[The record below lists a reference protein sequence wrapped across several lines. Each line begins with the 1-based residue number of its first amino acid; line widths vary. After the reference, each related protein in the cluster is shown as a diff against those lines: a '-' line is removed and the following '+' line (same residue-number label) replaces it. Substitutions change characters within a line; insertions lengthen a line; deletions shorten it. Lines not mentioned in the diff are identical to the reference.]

1 MHSIA
6 LHYRVGSFLFTELQ
20 FIMQTGTAA
29 LGNVDSQAFLRI
41 VRSLRKQTL
50 ELANGVVRDVNHC
63 YKKYGCEVSSQRT
76 AMTPCAVPVI
86 DFLRNRQSG
95 IYNLRHKMGRIRL
108 LPETVASQVA
118 AGEVV
123 ERPASVVK
131 ELVENSLD
139 AGACKIDIVI
149 RRGGISLVRVI
160 DDGCGM
166 DRDDALLSLE
176 RHATSKIRSAADLLA
191 VATLGFRGEALPSIA
206 SVSRFRL
213 TTRQARAIAGTEII
227 VNGGKIEVVR
237 DSGEAPGTQV
247 EVRSLFYN
255 LPARRKFLR
264 SENTESRNIEHQIH
278 LQAIGHPAIGFSLM
292 RDDRMLFQLPAAATL
307 SNRIRDLYGV
317 ELLKRLVEV
326 NGASSP
332 KIQISGFIGRAGL
345 SRQTRSQQL
354 IFVNGR
360 AIESSLITGAIRE
373 GYHTALMKGQYPVLF
388 LFLKIDPAAVD
399 VNVHPAKRE
408 VRFHDPNGV
417 REAIVGCIRQTLE
430 SDRTAWQEKFRAPV
444 SSPARVSSKAA
455 SDLRLRSEVSAP
467 EATHRELP
475 HLHTALAAVG
485 DSDSRSVPDA
495 VAQAPRLSGQSV
507 DPASEALALH
517 RQGKKAVKQQ
527 FQIIGVLSKL
537 YVLMENADGLV
548 LVDQH
553 AAHERI
559 LFEELRRR
567 MEEQGVPTQKLLLP
581 QTFDVPP
588 RDADWIERNL
598 SILQRMG
605 IGIESFGPG
614 TFKIDS
620 LPSFLDVS
628 DAAQFMRKVIDDL
641 MSASNGASTMRLGEE
656 MIAKSVCRHA
666 VKANDLLRYPE
677 VEKLIRNL
685 LDCDLPYCCPHG
697 RPTMIQISLADLEK
711 KFGRKV

>member
-1 MHSIA
+1 
-6 LHYRVGSFLFTELQ
+6 L
-20 FIMQTGTAA
+20 
-29 LGNVDSQAFLRI
+29 
-41 VRSLRKQTL
+41 K
-50 ELANGVVRDVNHC
+50 
-63 YKKYGCEVSSQRT
+63 
-76 AMTPCAVPVI
+76 
-86 DFLRNRQSG
+86 
-95 IYNLRHKMGRIRL
+95 KMGRIRL
-108 LPETVASQVA
+108 LSETVASQVA

-139 AGACKIDIVI
+139 AGARNIDVVI

-166 DRDDALLSLE
+166 DRDDTLLSLE
-176 RHATSKIRSAADLLA
+176 RHATSKIRSAADLQA

-213 TTRQARAIAGTEII
+213 TTREGDAIAGTEII
-227 VNGGKIEVVR
+227 VNGGKIDVVR
-237 DSGEAPGTQV
+237 DGGEAPGTQV

-278 LQAIGHPAIGFSLM
+278 LQAISHPEIGFSLM
-292 RDDRMLFQLPAAATL
+292 RDDRIVFQLPATATL
-307 SNRIRDLYGV
+307 GDRIRDLYGV
-317 ELLKRLVEV
+317 ELLQRLVEV
-326 NGASSP
+326 NGAASS
-332 KIQISGFIGRAGL
+332 KIGINGFIGQAGL

-354 IFVNGR
+354 LFVNGR
-360 AIESSLITGAIRE
+360 AIESNLITGAVRE
-373 GYHTALMKGQYPVLF
+373 GYHTALMKGQYPVTF
-388 LFLKIDPAAVD
+388 LFVELDPAAVD

-408 VRFHDPNGV
+408 VRFRDPNNV
-417 REAIVGCIRQTLE
+417 REVVVRCIQQTLE
-430 SDRTAWQEKFRAPV
+430 HARADWQEKFRGPV
-444 SSPARVSSKAA
+444 RPATTAGVSAKAVP
-455 SDLRLRSEVSAP
+455 DLSLRSEVTAP

-475 HLHTALAAVG
+475 HLGPVAAFVHL
-485 DSDSRSVPDA
+485 SRRPSEIAGEAFPLS
-495 VAQAPRLSGQSV
+495 QPRLDSAGDAPVLPQQRATKS
-507 DPASEALALH
+507 A
-517 RQGKKAVKQQ
+517 QQQ
-527 FQIIGVLSKL
+527 FEIIGVLSKL
-537 YVLMENADGLV
+537 YVLMENANGLV

-553 AAHERI
+553 AAHERV

-567 MEEQGVPTQKLLLP
+567 MEQQGVPTQKLLLP

-588 RDADWIERNL
+588 RDADWIEQNL
-598 SILQRMG
+598 PVLQRMG

-628 DAAQFMRKVIDDL
+628 DGAQFMRKVIDDL
-641 MSASNGASTMRLGEE
+641 KSASNNASAMRLGEE
-656 MIAKSVCRHA
+656 MIAKTVCRHA
-666 VKANDLLRYPE
+666 VKANDPLRYLE
-677 VEKLIRNL
+677 VEKLIRDL

-697 RPTMIQISLADLEK
+697 RPTMIQISLAELEK

>member
-1 MHSIA
+1 MS
-6 LHYRVGSFLFTELQ
+6 
-20 FIMQTGTAA
+20 
-29 LGNVDSQAFLRI
+29 
-41 VRSLRKQTL
+41 
-50 ELANGVVRDVNHC
+50 
-63 YKKYGCEVSSQRT
+63 
-76 AMTPCAVPVI
+76 
-86 DFLRNRQSG
+86 
-95 IYNLRHKMGRIRL
+95 RIRL
-108 LPETVASQVA
+108 LSETVASQVA

-131 ELVENSLD
+131 ELIENSID
-139 AGACKIDIVI
+139 AGGRKIDTVI

-176 RHATSKIRSAADLLA
+176 RHATSKIRSAADLQA

-213 TTRQARAIAGTEII
+213 TTRERDAVAGTEIV
-227 VNGGKIEVVR
+227 VNGGKIDIVR
-237 DSGEAPGTQV
+237 DGGEAPGTQV

-278 LQAIGHPAIGFSLM
+278 LQAIGHPQVGFSLL

-307 SNRIRDLYGV
+307 GDRIRDLYGM
-317 ELLKRLVEV
+317 ELLKRLVGIDDTPSR
-326 NGASSP
+326 NIRIG
-332 KIQISGFIGRAGL
+332 GFIGQAGL
-345 SRQTRSQQL
+345 SRQTRAQQL

-360 AIESSLITGAIRE
+360 AIENVLLTAAIRE
-373 GYHTALMKGQYPVLF
+373 GYHTALMKGQYPVTF
-388 LFLKIDPAAVD
+388 LFLELDPGAVD

-408 VRFHDPNGV
+408 VRFRDPTAV
-417 REAIVGCIRQTLE
+417 REAIVHSIQQTLE
-430 SDRTAWQEKFRAPV
+430 RGRITWQEKFRGPLIT
-444 SSPARVSSKAA
+444 PAA
-455 SDLRLRSEVSAP
+455 AP
-467 EATHRELP
+467 EKTAPDLKLRPDVAAPEELHRELP
-475 HLHTALAAVG
+475 HLSSIVDGVVDAGRARVPETSGQALRLPGSRAGSAGDLQILEGSPKLAA
-485 DSDSRSVPDA
+485 R
-495 VAQAPRLSGQSV
+495 
-507 DPASEALALH
+507 
-517 RQGKKAVKQQ
+517 QQ

-588 RDADWIERNL
+588 RDADWIERNI
-598 SILQRMG
+598 SILQKMG

-620 LPSFLDVS
+620 LPGFLNVS
-628 DAAQFMRKVIDDL
+628 DPAQFMRKVVDDL
-641 MSASNGASTMRLGEE
+641 KSAGNSTSPMRLGEE
-656 MIAKSVCRHA
+656 MIATTVCRHA
-666 VKANDLLRYPE
+666 VKANDPLRYPE
-677 VEKLIRNL
+677 IEQLIRDL

-697 RPTMIQISLADLEK
+697 RPTMIQISLPELEK

>member
-1 MHSIA
+1 MS
-6 LHYRVGSFLFTELQ
+6 
-20 FIMQTGTAA
+20 
-29 LGNVDSQAFLRI
+29 
-41 VRSLRKQTL
+41 
-50 ELANGVVRDVNHC
+50 
-63 YKKYGCEVSSQRT
+63 
-76 AMTPCAVPVI
+76 
-86 DFLRNRQSG
+86 
-95 IYNLRHKMGRIRL
+95 RIRL

-118 AGEVV
+118 AGEVI

-131 ELVENSLD
+131 ELIENSID
-139 AGACKIDIVI
+139 AGARKIDIVI
-149 RRGGISLVRVI
+149 RRGGISLIRVI

-176 RHATSKIRSAADLLA
+176 RHATSKIRLAADLQA

-213 TTRQARAIAGTEII
+213 TTREASAVAGTEIV
-227 VNGGKIEVVR
+227 VNGGKIDVVR

-278 LQAIGHPAIGFSLM
+278 LQAIGHPQIGFSLL

-307 SNRIRDLYGV
+307 GDRIRDSYGV
-317 ELLKRLVEV
+317 ELLERLVEI
-326 NGASSP
+326 NGTPSRN
-332 KIQISGFIGRAGL
+332 IRISGFIGQAGL
-345 SRQTRSQQL
+345 SRQTRAQQL
-354 IFVNGR
+354 VFVNGR
-360 AIESSLITGAIRE
+360 AIESGLLTAAIRE
-373 GYHTALMKGQYPVLF
+373 GYHTALMKGQYPVTF
-388 LFLKIDPAAVD
+388 LFLKLDPAAVD

-408 VRFHDPNGV
+408 VRFRDPTAV
-417 REAIVGCIRQTLE
+417 REAIVHSIQQMLE
-430 SDRTAWQEKFRAPV
+430 RGRLAWQEKFRAPLIAPGAV
-444 SSPARVSSKAA
+444 PAKPVP
-455 SDLRLRSEVSAP
+455 DLKLRPQLPAP
-467 EATHRELP
+467 EESNRELP
-475 HLHTALAAVG
+475 HLDPTGAGVVDLGWPFVAPDVG
-485 DSDSRSVPDA
+485 QAHRLP
-495 VAQAPRLSGQSV
+495 APRIDL
-507 DPASEALALH
+507 ASDALALQ
-517 RQGKKAVKQQ
+517 RLTTQQQ

-588 RDADWIERNL
+588 RDADWIERNI
-598 SILQRMG
+598 SILQKMG

-620 LPSFLDVS
+620 LPVFLSVS
-628 DAAQFMRKVIDDL
+628 DPAQFMRKVIDDL
-641 MSASNGASTMRLGEE
+641 KSAGNSTSPMRLGEE
-656 MIAKSVCRHA
+656 MIATTVCRHA
-666 VKANDLLRYPE
+666 VKANDPLRYPE
-677 VEKLIRNL
+677 IEKLIRDL

-697 RPTMIQISLADLEK
+697 RPTMIQISLVELEK

>member
-1 MHSIA
+1 
-6 LHYRVGSFLFTELQ
+6 
-20 FIMQTGTAA
+20 
-29 LGNVDSQAFLRI
+29 
-41 VRSLRKQTL
+41 
-50 ELANGVVRDVNHC
+50 
-63 YKKYGCEVSSQRT
+63 
-76 AMTPCAVPVI
+76 
-86 DFLRNRQSG
+86 
-95 IYNLRHKMGRIRL
+95 MGRIRL
-108 LPETVASQVA
+108 LSETVASQVA

-131 ELVENSLD
+131 ELIENSLD
-139 AGACKIDIVI
+139 AGAQKIDIVI

-176 RHATSKIRSAADLLA
+176 RHATSKIRSAADLQA

-213 TTRQARAIAGTEII
+213 TTRETEAIAGTEII
-227 VNGGKIEVVR
+227 VNGGKLEVVR
-237 DSGEAPGTQV
+237 DGGEAPGTQV

-278 LQAIGHPAIGFSLM
+278 LQAIGHPQIAFSLL
-292 RDDRMLFQLPAAATL
+292 RDDRVLFRVPAAATL
-307 SNRIRDLYGV
+307 SDRIRDLYGA
-317 ELLKRLVEV
+317 ELLKRLVEI
-326 NGASSP
+326 NGAPSRKSR
-332 KIQISGFIGRAGL
+332 ISGFIGQAGL
-345 SRQTRSQQL
+345 SRQTKAQQL

-360 AIESSLITGAIRE
+360 AIESSLITAAVRE
-373 GYHTALMKGQYPVLF
+373 GYHTALMKGQYPVTFVF
-388 LFLKIDPAAVD
+388 LELDPATVD

-408 VRFHDPNGV
+408 VRFRDPSGV
-417 REAIVGCIRQTLE
+417 REEIVRCIQGTLQGGRE
-430 SDRTAWQEKFRAPV
+430 EWQEKFRAPL
-444 SSPARVSSKAA
+444 SSQITLAGKAA
-455 SDLRLRSEVSAP
+455 PDLTLRPEVSAP
-467 EATHRELP
+467 EESHRELP
-475 HLHTALAAVG
+475 HLSG
-485 DSDSRSVPDA
+485 P
-495 VAQAPRLSGQSV
+495 VAGVV
-507 DPASEALALH
+507 DPGSTPASETVGQALRLPGSRCDSASEALALPQQAGRTAQH
-517 RQGKKAVKQQ
+517 Q

-567 MEEQGVPTQKLLLP
+567 MEEQGVPSQKLLLP
-581 QTFDVPP
+581 QTFDLPP

-598 SILQRMG
+598 SILQKMG
-605 IGIESFGPG
+605 IGIESFGPD

-620 LPSFLDVS
+620 VPSFLNVS
-628 DAAQFMRKVIDDL
+628 DPAQFMRKVIDDL
-641 MSASNGASTMRLGEE
+641 KSAGNSASAMRLGEE

-666 VKANDLLRYPE
+666 VKANDPLRYPE
-677 VEKLIRNL
+677 VEKLIRDL
-685 LDCDLPYCCPHG
+685 LGCDLPYCCPHG
-697 RPTMIQISLADLEK
+697 RPTMIQISLAELEK